1 MGILSGIISYI
12 AGLAVNLLDSLIA
25 GMLASIGFSMTTFV
39 TLFPF
44 ADYLNDIFTATG
56 MLILFAGT
64 VWYGTKGLAAPFG
77 VEFENP
83 IHIAG
88 KVALTAF
95 AVMNLTEILDIVIRF
110 FQITLD
116 FINEQPL
123 NGASEMNEFAS
134 SMSTAVLTNT
144 VSGGKG
150 VGLMGLVY
158 IICIILLG
166 WKFVKLLAELVER
179 YIVFC
184 MIVLVGPSFI
194 ATAAFK
200 GTKDIAGTWIRAFSG
215 HAFLILLN
223 TISVKLFLSYIQIF
237 TENILGVVAGGRFIP
252 TISMLFFGFA
262 FLNFAA
268 RAEDFVRM
276 CGLNTT
282 HTGPSLLDS
291 AFGGLNRMVAGA
303 RSVGSVF
310 NAAGNVMQNSKNA
323 AGDAMQAGKAA
334 GGLRTPAGM
343 AAATS
348 TFLRSMAG
356 GNRTR
361 SANIS
366 DGSIGGVGVNRRTDG
381 SKANPQAPGR
391 RMNAITPLRAGDLL
405 GQEGNP
411 SSQVLKGQQ
420 EISDALRSRNNADTA
435 NGIGGTNEI
444 KGVASKMDYIDGG
457 VMAAAGEQ
465 SELADKFAGSG
476 KSMGTIRQ
484 SEMTAN
490 AVRAAATSAER
501 FQTEKG
507 VSLPLASY
515 KGPEAA
521 AAMNGVTA
529 FGNSHLRGFT
539 YAEENGA
546 SYISG
551 QIFDDDSTVTYDS
564 VEGGI
569 ATGVYTDSEGHST
582 AFQLV
587 HSNAVNSQA
596 ALEGAEEFDVSKSVG
611 MIGDGTGKTG
621 YYVMPMAAS
630 DSDSTTVPFGQTQTY
645 EELMA
650 TTDMSNPAAVNAARS
665 NLEQFIKLLNPVDRE
680 VTTVEGD
687 RISQMKKNAHGSTP
701 SSGSRKKNKKR

>member
-12 AGLAVNLLDSLIA
+12 IGLLVNGLDSLIA
-25 GMLASIGFSMTTFV
+25 GMLASVGFSMTTFV

-44 ADYLNDIFTATG
+44 ASYLNDIFTATG

-83 IHIAG
+83 LHIAG

-95 AVMNLTEILDIVIRF
+95 AVTNLTEILDIVIRF

-123 NGASEMNEFAS
+123 NGASELNEFAS
-134 SMSTAVLTNT
+134 SMTSAVLTQT
-144 VSGGKG
+144 AAGAKG

-158 IICIILLG
+158 VVCIIWLG

-223 TISVKLFLSYIQIF
+223 TISVKLFLSYVQIF
-237 TENILGVVAGGRFIP
+237 TENILGVVADKHFIP

-303 RSVGSVF
+303 RSVGSIF
-310 NAAGNVMQNSKNA
+310 NAAGNFMQNGKSA
-323 AGDAMQAGKAA
+323 AGDAWQAGKAA
-334 GGLRTPAGM
+334 GGFKTPAGV

-348 TFLRSMAG
+348 TFFRSMAG
-356 GNRTR
+356 GNRAR
-361 SANIS
+361 SANVS

-381 SKANPQAPGR
+381 SKANPSAPGR
-391 RMNAITPLRAGDLL
+391 RMNAVTPLHAGDLL

-411 SSQVLKGQQ
+411 STQVMKGQH
-420 EISDALRSRNNADTA
+420 EISDALRSRNNPDTT

-444 KGVASKMDYIDGG
+444 KGVASKMDFADGG

-465 SELADKFAGSG
+465 SEIADRFAGSG
-476 KSMGTIRQ
+476 RPMGEIRQ

-501 FQTEKG
+501 FRTDKG
-507 VSLPLASY
+507 VSMPIASY
-515 KGPEAA
+515 RGPEAA

-529 FGNSHLRGFT
+529 FGNPHLRGFT
-539 YAEENGA
+539 YAEKDGA

-551 QIFDDDSTVTYDS
+551 QVFDDDSTVTFDS
-564 VEGGI
+564 IEGGI
-569 ATGVYTDSEGHST
+569 ATGVFTDAQGHST

-587 HSNAVNSQA
+587 HENAVKSQA
-596 ALEGAEEFDVSKSVG
+596 ELEGVEDFDVSKAVG
-611 MIGDGTGKTG
+611 MIGDSTGTSG
-621 YYVMPMAAS
+621 YYVVPLAAS
-630 DSDSTTVPFGQTQTY
+630 PSDNTTIPFGQTQTY
-645 EELMA
+645 EALMA
-650 TTDMSNPAAVNAARS
+650 TTNMSNPAAVNAARS
-665 NLEQFIKLLNPVDRE
+665 NLEHFISLANPVDRQ
-680 VTTVEGD
+680 VPTIEGD
-687 RISQMKKNAHGSTP
+687 RISQMQKNAHGSTP
-701 SSGSRKKNKKR
+701 STGGRKKSKKR

>member
-12 AGLAVNLLDSLIA
+12 AGLGVNLLDSLIA
-25 GMLASIGFSMTTFV
+25 GMLASIGFDMTTFI

-64 VWYGTKGLAAPFG
+64 IWYGTKGLAAPFG
-77 VEFENP
+77 VEYENP

-88 KVALTAF
+88 KVALTTF
-95 AVMNLTEILDIVIRF
+95 VVVNLTEILDIVIRF

-123 NGASEMNEFAS
+123 NAASEMNEFAS
-134 SMSTAVLTNT
+134 SMVTAVVTDS
-144 VSGGKG
+144 VSGIGG
-150 VGLMGLVY
+150 LGLMGLVY

-223 TISVKLFLSYIQIF
+223 TISVKLFLSFIQIF
-237 TENILGVVAGGRFIP
+237 TENVLGVMAGSYFIP

-291 AFGGLNRMVAGA
+291 AFGGLNRMVTGA
-303 RSVGSVF
+303 RSVGSIF
-310 NAAGNVMQNSKNA
+310 NAAGNLMQNGKGA
-323 AGDAMQAGKAA
+323 FGDAMQAGKAA
-334 GGLRTPAGM
+334 GGLKTRAGM

-348 TFLRSMAG
+348 TFVRSMVG
-356 GNRTR
+356 GNRAR
-361 SANIS
+361 SANAS
-366 DGSIGGVGVNRRTDG
+366 DGLIGGIGVNRRTDG
-381 SKANPQAPGR
+381 SKANPNAPGR
-391 RMNAITPLRAGDLL
+391 RMNTVTPLRAGDLL

-411 SSQVLKGQQ
+411 STQVMKGQH
-420 EISDALRSRNNADTA
+420 EISDALRSRNNTDIS

-444 KGVASKMDYIDGG
+444 KGTASKMDYIDGG

-465 SELADKFAGSG
+465 NELADKYAGSG
-476 KSMGTIRQ
+476 KPMGAIRQ
-484 SEMTAN
+484 SAVTSN

-501 FQTEKG
+501 FRTDQG
-507 VSLPLASY
+507 ISMPLASY

-587 HSNAVNSQA
+587 HSNAVKSQA
-596 ALEGAEEFDVSKSVG
+596 ALDGAEEFDVSKSVG

-621 YYVMPMAAS
+621 YYVMPMEAS

-645 EELMA
+645 KDLMA

-665 NLEQFIKLLNPVDRE
+665 NLQHFIKLSLPVNQE
-680 VTTVEGD
+680 VATIEGD
-687 RISQMKKNAHGSTP
+687 RLSQMKKKAHGSTP
-701 SSGSRKKNKKR
+701 SSGIRKKNKKR